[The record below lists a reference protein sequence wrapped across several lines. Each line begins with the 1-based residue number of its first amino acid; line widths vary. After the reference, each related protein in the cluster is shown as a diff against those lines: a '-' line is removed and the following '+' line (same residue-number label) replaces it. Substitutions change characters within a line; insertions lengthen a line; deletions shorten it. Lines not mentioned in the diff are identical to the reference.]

1 MPSVIPSV
9 ETLIPMPITP
19 LHFGP
24 AAAAKAV
31 TPKYFSFAVF
41 GFTQL
46 VIDMEPAYYM
56 AQGLWPIHRFFHT
69 YLGATLVAV
78 FAVVVGKP
86 IFELLIRWW
95 NRRLS
100 SRQRDWLG
108 IQEGIPM
115 TAAVSGALFGAYSHV
130 LLDSVMHPDLRPFAP
145 WSNTNGLLHVIS
157 NGQLNLLCAGLG
169 VIGGIL
175 FLLML
180 LRRKRFADGTSNL

>member
-1 MPSVIPSV
+1 
-9 ETLIPMPITP
+9 MPITP

-31 TPKYFSFAVF
+31 TPKYFRIAVF

-78 FAVVVGKP
+78 FAVAVGKP

-108 IQEGIPM
+108 IQEPITL

-145 WSNTNGLLHVIS
+145 WSNSNGLLHLIS
-157 NGQLNLLCAGLG
+157 NWQLNLLCAGLG
-169 VIGGIL
+169 VVGGVL
-175 FLLML
+175 FLLIL
-180 LRRKRFADGTSNL
+180 LRRKRFADSTPNL

>member
-1 MPSVIPSV
+1 
-9 ETLIPMPITP
+9 MPITP

-69 YLGATLVAV
+69 YLGVTLVAL

-86 IFELLIRWW
+86 ISELLIRWW

-130 LLDSVMHPDLRPFAP
+130 LLDSVMHTDLRPFAP
-145 WSNTNGLLHVIS
+145 WSNSNGLLHLIS

-175 FLLML
+175 FLSML
-180 LRRKRFADGTSNL
+180 LRRKRFADRTSSP

>member
-1 MPSVIPSV
+1 
-9 ETLIPMPITP
+9 MPITP

-24 AAAAKAV
+24 AAVVKAAA
-31 TPKYFSFAVF
+31 PKYFSFAVF
-41 GFTQL
+41 GFTQV

-56 AQGLWPIHRFFHT
+56 AQGLWPIHRFFHS

-86 IFELLIRWW
+86 LSELLIRWW

-108 IQEGIPM
+108 IQARISV

-145 WSNTNGLLHVIS
+145 WSNSNGLLHFIS
-157 NGQLNLLCAGLG
+157 LGQLNALCAGLG
-169 VIGGIL
+169 VGGGIM
-175 FLLML
+175 LLLSL
-180 LRRKRFADGTSNL
+180 LRRKRFAEKAGRQG